1 MTELVVRRVLVAL
14 DASPVS
20 PEAAQAAAELA
31 AQMQAQIEGLFVED
45 VTLLDLATLSFTAP
59 VAVRTPTPGEER
71 ATEPERIEPERT
83 EPERTE
89 AGRAEPELRGEGR
102 GEERPVEPKGAET
115 EGWAPEGWGPET
127 WGPEAIE
134 RRLRAQAAQ
143 ARASLEEAARRHGL
157 TCEFQ
162 VVRGKVTEEILRRLS
177 EVDVLVLGRVGWS
190 GGRTGR
196 LGRTAAAVLACSRGL
211 VLPYGRTSHAVLR
224 LLLR

>member
-1 MTELVVRRVLVAL
+1 VTDLVVRRVLVAL

-45 VTLLDLATLSFTAP
+45 VTLLDLASLPLTAP
-59 VAVRTPTPGEER
+59 VAVGIPTPAVERPTAAER
-71 ATEPERIEPERT
+71 A

-89 AGRAEPELRGEGR
+89 AERAETGVGAEEW
-102 GEERPVEPKGAET
+102 GEEEPEEPKGAED
-115 EGWAPEGWGPET
+115 EGWAPEGWEPET

-134 RRLRAQAAQ
+134 RRLRAQAAR

-157 TCEFQ
+157 AFEFQ

-196 LGRTAAAVLACSRGL
+196 LGRTAAAVLACSRGVL
-211 VLPYGRTSHAVLR
+211 LPYGRTSHAVLR
-224 LLLR
+224 LLLRSGVPR